1 MKKNVFPMKRTLLL
15 VGFLLWLGVGSVSG
29 QAVGGYFFETGYDS
43 TMWVDMTD
51 AQLYPD
57 GDSLMV
63 EMGFSFFF
71 CGTYYRQLSFGK
83 RGNII

>member
-29 QAVGGYFFETGYDS
+29 QTVGGYFFETGYDS

-51 AQLYPD
+51 AQLYPFLFLWD
-57 GDSLMV
+57 ILQAVVFWKKGQ
-63 EMGFSFFF
+63 
-71 CGTYYRQLSFGK
+71 YYLL
-83 RGNII
+83 